1 MELDDIS
8 ISCNSFTASLDGGD
22 IALVVNGLSGIV
34 TAFIREYVM
43 KTFDA
48 KMRTALS
55 DTINRNLVNLDHTLD
70 VNRRNFTIDYN
81 LVKEGI
87 KVTDK
92 FVSVLYDG
100 TYYPSSYKEG
110 QIQAIQRDYDYMP
123 FFRP

>member
-22 IALVVNGLSGIV
+22 IALVVNSLTGIV

-48 KMRTALS
+48 KMRTALQ
-55 DTINRNLVNLDHTLD
+55 DTINEYFVKSPHTLD
-70 VNRRNFTIDYN
+70 VNENNFTMDYG
-81 LVKEGI
+81 LVKEGM

-92 FVSVLYDG
+92 FVSLIFDGTFYPNSYDG
-100 TYYPSSYKEG
+100 
-110 QIQAIQRDYDYMP
+110 A
-123 FFRP
+123 

>member
-55 DTINRNLVNLDHTLD
+55 DTINHSLVNLDHTQD
-70 VNRRNFTIDYN
+70 VDKGNFTIDYN

-100 TYYPSSYKEG
+100 TYYPSSYNEA
-110 QIQAIQRDYDYMP
+110 QIQAINRDYDYMP

>member
-55 DTINRNLVNLDHTLD
+55 DTINHSLVNLDHTQD
-70 VNRRNFTIDYN
+70 VT
-81 LVKEGI
+81 
-87 KVTDK
+87 
-92 FVSVLYDG
+92 
-100 TYYPSSYKEG
+100 
-110 QIQAIQRDYDYMP
+110 
-123 FFRP
+123 